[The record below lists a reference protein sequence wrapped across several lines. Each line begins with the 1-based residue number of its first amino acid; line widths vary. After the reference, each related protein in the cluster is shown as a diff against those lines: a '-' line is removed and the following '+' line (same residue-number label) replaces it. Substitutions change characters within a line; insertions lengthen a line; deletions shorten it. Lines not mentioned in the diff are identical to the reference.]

1 MQVQW
6 DVLAVE
12 AQWWVTVTMVERSPF
27 LDHPCAIC
35 TLHGLLH
42 HFTSKDYVSALWFF
56 NLICLYLKLLSVFLN
71 REQVDLNMMLCPW
84 EKSFPLSARHIFPP
98 LAASACHKQPP
109 NPCIPSTTG
118 EATLL
123 CFGLSYFNRQLAA
136 IHGTWKIFSQ
146 RWDFV
151 STRGGGGFGLTQSQL
166 FLTKT
171 TTIQKPKG
179 WFCWDFVA
187 LWR

>member
-6 DVLAVE
+6 AVLALE

-42 HFTSKDYVSALWFF
+42 HFTSKDYVSKSSLWFF
-56 NLICLYLKLLSVFLN
+56 NLISLYLKLLSVFLN

-98 LAASACHKQPP
+98 LAASGRRRQP
-109 NPCIPSTTG
+109 NPCMPSTTG
-118 EATLL
+118 ETLCNWLSDELYCCKPTTL
-123 CFGLSYFNRQLAA
+123 CLPLFGLQPLPPCAR
-136 IHGTWKIFSQ
+136 HW
-146 RWDFV
+146 
-151 STRGGGGFGLTQSQL
+151 STGKPCKSRTARGV
-166 FLTKT
+166 
-171 TTIQKPKG
+171 P
-179 WFCWDFVA
+179 VA
-187 LWR
+187 LLHLL

>member
-42 HFTSKDYVSALWFF
+42 HSTSKGYVSKSALWFF
-56 NLICLYLKLLSVFLN
+56 NLISLYLKLLSVFLN

-123 CFGLSYFNRQLAA
+123 CFGLSYFLTSIGNLLQYMELGKFSAKDG
-136 IHGTWKIFSQ
+136 ILSQ
-146 RWDFV
+146 RGE
-151 STRGGGGFGLTQSQL
+151 GGGLVWPNPNF
-166 FLTKT
+166 F
-171 TTIQKPKG
+171 
-179 WFCWDFVA
+179 
-187 LWR
+187 